1 MKKAVNE
8 YLIIDRH
15 YLQNYLT
22 NTILYKKI
30 TNTSKNI
37 TSLEYEI
44 DRTPE
49 IQDSISIKSATF
61 TKRKIFKNVHRK
73 IILENV
79 YNKCTENKP
88 YFKSRE
94 NYRYFFSMVVS
105 L

>member
-8 YLIIDRH
+8 YLIMDRH

-22 NTILYKKI
+22 DTILYKRI

-37 TSLEYEI
+37 TSLEYKI

-49 IQDSISIKSATF
+49 IQDSVSIKSATF
-61 TKRKIFKNVHRK
+61 TKRKISKNIHRK

-79 YNKCTENKP
+79 YSQCTENKP
-88 YFKSRE
+88 YLKVE
-94 NYRYFFSMVVS
+94 KITGIFFP
-105 L
+105 